1 MIRDGDRYFNWN
13 TCAAV
18 AVGKIFFKKTLPR
31 TEIEKL
37 KETILKFIS
46 INFYESCYMTHKVM
60 INKSVKS
67 QSVGNLDPGSF
78 SVQSELLQNKRNPK
92 LKLNL
97 KNLQRP

>member
-1 MIRDGDRYFNWN
+1 MTYIYYDSYN
-13 TCAAV
+13 
-18 AVGKIFFKKTLPR
+18 
-31 TEIEKL
+31 
-37 KETILKFIS
+37 
-46 INFYESCYMTHKVM
+46 MTHKVM

-78 SVQSELLQNKRNPK
+78 SVQNELLQNKRNPK

>member
-37 KETILKFIS
+37 KEIDFELIQYTYDS
-46 INFYESCYMTHKVM
+46 YNMAHKVM

-78 SVQSELLQNKRNPK
+78 SVQNELLQNKRNPK